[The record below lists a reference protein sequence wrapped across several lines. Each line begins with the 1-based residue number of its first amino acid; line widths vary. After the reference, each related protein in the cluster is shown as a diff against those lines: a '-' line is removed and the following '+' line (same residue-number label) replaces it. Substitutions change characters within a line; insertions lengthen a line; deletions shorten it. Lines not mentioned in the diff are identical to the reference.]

1 MLDRALRRAGI
12 LVVVAAAASC
22 GSVDLSQAL
31 KVVDTFGGYY
41 DAGVQSYDFKDT
53 RGPVPV
59 NQIKPSLTFRLENTS
74 DQPISSIQILA
85 SFWKAGVEGEADSV
99 LVNAITGDALDPGE
113 KSEPL
118 TVRTNINYNVEGP
131 RTSLFSDERF
141 VEMSVRLFAKRSG
154 RLYRLGEY
162 TLDRVILPHAGREA
176 PR

>member
-1 MLDRALRRAGI
+1 MLHRALRRAGI
-12 LVVVAAAASC
+12 LIVVAAAAACS
-22 GSVDLSQAL
+22 SVDLSEAL
-31 KVVDTFGGYY
+31 KVVDVLGGYY
-41 DAGVQSYDFKDT
+41 DAGVQPYDFRDT

-74 DQPISSIQILA
+74 DEPISSIQILA

-99 LVNAITGDALDPGE
+99 LINALTDPLEPGE
-113 KSEPL
+113 KS
-118 TVRTNINYNVEGP
+118 GP
-131 RTSLFSDERF
+131 RTSLFSDDRF